1 MNKEK
6 YSHLKCIENH
16 YLSESIIDAP
26 YMPSKMNYEVHP
38 IEKSIEIIVRMDDE
52 GGAFT
57 FIASK
62 DHIPF
67 LEQMLIDLKEVTK

>member
-1 MNKEK
+1 MKKEK
-6 YSHLKCIENH
+6 YSHLKSIGDH
-16 YLSESIIDAP
+16 YLSDSIIDAP

-38 IEKSIEIIVRMDDE
+38 ITKSIEIIVRMDDE
-52 GGAFT
+52 DGAFA
-57 FIASK
+57 FIAGK

>member
-16 YLSESIIDAP
+16 YLSESIIDAL

-38 IEKSIEIIVRMDDE
+38 SAKNIEIIVRMDDE
-52 GGAFT
+52 DGAYT
-57 FIASK
+57 FIAGK
-62 DHIPF
+62 EHIPF
-67 LEQMLIDLKEVTK
+67 LEQMLVDLKEVTK